1 MRNLKLS
8 LALAIAAMCVGAV
21 ATAQEDPMA
30 KGQGQP
36 TSQSAATAP
45 APATDTRSAAQI
57 KFEALDVNHDGYI
70 DKQEAAVSK
79 PLQNEFAKLDA
90 NKDSKLSLIEFQN
103 VKDLAS
109 IKVKTT
115 SDAYK

>member
-1 MRNLKLS
+1 MRNLNLS
-8 LALAIAAMCVGAV
+8 LALAVAALCASAV

-30 KGQGQP
+30 KKGQGQP
-36 TSQSAATAP
+36 TSQSTAAA
-45 APATDTRSAAQI
+45 APATDSKSAVQV
-57 KFEALDVNHDGYI
+57 KFDALDVNHDGYI

-115 SDAYK
+115 SDAYQ